1 MIEKKGIMNLV
12 NLPSHIKSTTPLK
25 VNKTGSTSR
34 VYYHLSASESESN
47 YRKMT
52 GAEIMGL
59 VLKFLGCTPLQNGEQ
74 AYD

>member
-1 MIEKKGIMNLV
+1 MNLV
-12 NLPSHIKSTTPLK
+12 TLPSHINSKTHLK

-47 YRKMT
+47 YRKMA
-52 GAEIMGL
+52 GAEIMGI
-59 VLKFLGCTPLQNGEQ
+59 VLKFLGCTQLQNGEK